1 MKKNLK
7 VNLIWFGLIIG
18 LFLILKGLELS
29 GIMNLYYIQIL
40 MGIGISILMGLGTN
54 LVLGFSGQFTLGQAG
69 FMAIGAYSS
78 AIITGMMPT
87 YDGFYLSMVVGVIIA
102 AIVALIFGLPTLRL
116 KGDYLAIATLGMAE
130 IIRIIIVNGGELT
143 NGAAGLTGILPYTSW
158 PVIYFFVVII
168 TILVLNFLRSATGRQ
183 AITLREEDELIEVK
197 VTDDNKEIILVTK
210 QGQCIKFKE
219 TDVRTTGRTS
229 MGVRGMNLS
238 YDDEVVGMQLDTQGE
253 QLLLV
258 SEYGLGKRTNIEE
271 FGVQHRGG
279 KGVKCYKITEK
290 TGNVVG
296 AKAVHDD
303 QEIMLIT
310 NEGIVIR
317 IQVSDISILGR
328 ITSGVKLMNLDPSQ
342 DVVVAS
348 IAKVRKEE
356 NDKPEEEA
364 EEDAGENADENN

>member
-102 AIVALIFGLPTLRL
+102 AVVALIFGIPTLRL

-183 AITLREEDELIEVK
+183 AITGAMISAIAGSLYVSYIGTVVPKDFAIMKSIDYLIIAVLGGLGSITGTIIAAVVLGIINMFLQNVSNLRMIIYALAL
-197 VTDDNKEIILVTK
+197 ILVMLFRPGGLLGTK
-210 QGQCIKFKE
+210 ELYLSKFFNKSKE
-219 TDVRTTGRTS
+219 
-229 MGVRGMNLS
+229 
-238 YDDEVVGMQLDTQGE
+238 
-253 QLLLV
+253 
-258 SEYGLGKRTNIEE
+258 GK
-271 FGVQHRGG
+271 
-279 KGVKCYKITEK
+279 
-290 TGNVVG
+290 
-296 AKAVHDD
+296 
-303 QEIMLIT
+303 
-310 NEGIVIR
+310 
-317 IQVSDISILGR
+317 
-328 ITSGVKLMNLDPSQ
+328 
-342 DVVVAS
+342 
-348 IAKVRKEE
+348 
-356 NDKPEEEA
+356 
-364 EEDAGENADENN
+364 